1 MKCSL
6 NFCLQCMSHGCQVV
20 VRSCGGPT
28 RHGTLRR
35 FVRHAEVGKIIIV
48 MIRIT
53 VLDNTADFKK
63 YLSVYM
69 VENSLSDLHF

>member
-1 MKCSL
+1 M
-6 NFCLQCMSHGCQVV
+6 
-20 VRSCGGPT
+20 GGQQDIE
-28 RHGTLRR
+28 LYLR